1 MANDKRIV
9 PLLKKHPDGLTVTKL
24 VEILHLGRREKVK
37 LAEDLKRL
45 EHDGL
50 IRRAR
55 RHFVLAP
62 RTGVIRGVL
71 AVTRRGFGF
80 VTPADGGD
88 DVFVPA
94 RFAGEA
100 LHGDEVELFVR
111 EGREGRSEGR
121 VVRILRRGE
130 TKVLGAYREREG
142 RPYLLAF
149 DSPSAEELLLRS
161 RGAFRPEPDMIVE
174 ADRKTL
180 TLTAVLGRA
189 EDPGVDT
196 RVVIRRHGLR
206 PEFPPEALREA
217 GAAPA
222 AITAADLEGRRDY
235 RDWPTV
241 TIDGES
247 AQDFDDAVSIRRLD
261 GGRVLLAVHIADVS
275 HYVRPGTAL
284 DEEAYLRATS
294 VYFPGLT
301 LPMLPEALS
310 NNLCSLRPR
319 VDRLT
324 VSAEMEIDAEGG
336 IVEASF
342 HPSVIR
348 TAERMTYTAVAA
360 ILGGD
365 AAERARFAPLVADF
379 LLMRDLSRRIRE
391 RRTAEGGLDFDLA
404 EPELVYR
411 EGTLAGVAAAE
422 RNEAHLLIEDFM
434 VTANVA
440 VASFLERRGVPS
452 LYRVHP
458 APAAG
463 DLAKLRELLFPSG
476 LVLPEAD
483 RIKSQDLQRILESV
497 RGRPEEKF
505 VGVQVLRAMKL
516 AAYADENLGHYG
528 LARPTYTH
536 FTSPIRRYPDL
547 VVHRQLKSA
556 LLGVPPEPRPLAE
569 TARHASTAER
579 GADEAERDLVTWRIF
594 RLLKARLGDVFSG
607 TVTGL
612 NRAGL
617 VVELDD
623 YFVDGLLSFRALDE
637 ARDAR
642 RSGRKRD
649 RKRGRHDD
657 RRLEPGDRVRVVL
670 AACDPLLRRM
680 AFVPADDEGAGA

>member
-1 MANDKRIV
+1 MTVDKRIV
-9 PLLKKHPDGLTVTKL
+9 PLLKKHPGGLTMTGL

-37 LAEDLKRL
+37 LVEDLKRL
-45 EHDGL
+45 ERDGL

-55 RHFVLAP
+55 RHFVLPP
-62 RTGVIRGVL
+62 RTGVVRGVL
-71 AVTRRGFGF
+71 AVPRRGFGF

-111 EGREGRSEGR
+111 EGREGRNEGR

-130 TKVLGAYREREG
+130 TKVLGAYRERDG

-149 DSPSAEELLLRS
+149 DSPSSEEMLLRS
-161 RGAFRPEPDMIVE
+161 RGAFRPEPDMVVE

-189 EDPGVDT
+189 DDPGVDT
-196 RVVIRRHGLR
+196 CVVIRRHGLR
-206 PEFPPEALREA
+206 TEFPPETLREA

-222 AITAADLEGRRDY
+222 VITAADLEGRRDY
-235 RDWPTV
+235 RDWPAM

-261 GGRVLLAVHIADVS
+261 GGRVLLGVHIADVS

-284 DEEAYLRATS
+284 DEEACRRATS

-310 NNLCSLRPR
+310 NDLCSLRPR

-324 VSAEMEIDAEGG
+324 VSAVMEIDGEGG
-336 IVEASF
+336 IAAASF

-348 TAERMTYTAVAA
+348 TAERMTYSAVAA
-360 ILGGD
+360 ILDGD
-365 AAERARFAPLVADF
+365 AAARARFAPLVADF
-379 LLMRDLSRRIRE
+379 LLMRDLSRRIRA

-411 EGTLAGVAAAE
+411 EGALAGVAAAE

-440 VASFLERRGVPS
+440 VALFLERRRVPS

-458 APAAG
+458 APAVG
-463 DLAKLRELLFPSG
+463 DLAKLRELLLPSG

-483 RIKSQDLQRILESV
+483 RIKSKDLQRILEAV

-505 VGVQVLRAMKL
+505 VGVEVLRAMKM

-547 VVHRQLKSA
+547 VVHRQLKSV
-556 LLGVPPEPRPLAE
+556 LLGDPPEPRPLAE
-569 TARHASTAER
+569 TARHASLEER
-579 GADEAERDLVTWRIF
+579 RADEAERDLVTWRIF
-594 RLLKARLGDVFSG
+594 RLLKARLGDEFSG
-607 TVTGL
+607 TVTGV

-623 YFVDGLLSFRALDE
+623 YFVDGLLSFQALD
-637 ARDAR
+637 DAR
-642 RSGRKRD
+642 GERRPRRRRD
-649 RKRGRHDD
+649 RSDI

-670 AACDPLLRRM
+670 AACDPFLRRM
-680 AFVPADDEGAGA
+680 AFVPAGAAGDGE

>member
-1 MANDKRIV
+1 MAVDKRIV
-9 PLLKKHPDGLTVTKL
+9 PLLKKHAGGLTVTGL
-24 VEILHLGRREKVK
+24 AETLHLGRREKVK
-37 LAEDLKRL
+37 LVEDLKRL
-45 EHDGL
+45 EREGL
-50 IRRAR
+50 VRRER
-55 RHFVLAP
+55 RHFVLPP
-62 RTGVIRGVL
+62 RTGVVRGVL
-71 AVTRRGFGF
+71 EVTRRGFGF

-88 DVFVPA
+88 DIFVPA
-94 RFAGEA
+94 RAAGEA

-121 VVRILRRGE
+121 VVRVLHRGPSR
-130 TKVLGAYREREG
+130 VLGAYRERDG

-149 DSPSAEELLLRS
+149 DSPSAEEMLLRS
-161 RGAFRPEPDMIVE
+161 RGAFRPGRDEIVE
-174 ADRKTL
+174 ADRKTM

-189 EDPGVDT
+189 DDPGVDT
-196 RVVIRRHGLR
+196 RVVVRRHGLR
-206 PEFPPEALREA
+206 TEFPAAAAGEAA
-217 GAAPA
+217 AAPHG
-222 AITAADLEGRRDY
+222 ITAADLEGRRDF

-247 AQDFDDAVSIRRLD
+247 AQDFDDAVSIRPLE
-261 GGRVLLAVHIADVS
+261 GGRTLLGVHIADVS
-275 HYVRPGTAL
+275 HYVRPGSAL
-284 DEEAYLRATS
+284 DEEAYRRATS
-294 VYFPGLT
+294 VYLPGLT

-310 NNLCSLRPR
+310 NDLCSLRPR

-324 VSAEMEIDAEGG
+324 VSAVLEIDGEGG
-336 IVEASF
+336 IAAASF

-348 TAERMTYTAVAA
+348 TAERMTYTSVAA
-360 ILGGD
+360 ILDGD
-365 AAERARFAPLVADF
+365 ATESARYAPLVAGF
-379 LLMRDLSRRIRE
+379 LLMRDLSRRIRQ

-422 RNEAHLLIEDFM
+422 RNAAHLLIEDFM

-452 LYRVHP
+452 LYRIHP

-463 DLAKLRELLFPSG
+463 DLAKLRELLMPSG

-483 RIKSQDLQRILESV
+483 RIKSRDLQRILEAV

-505 VGVQVLRAMKL
+505 VGVEVLRAMKL
-516 AAYADENLGHYG
+516 AAYADENSGHYG

-547 VVHRQLKSA
+547 VVHRQLKHA
-556 LLGVPPEPRPLAE
+556 LLGSPSEPRPLAAA
-569 TARHASTAER
+569 ARHASLEER
-579 GADEAERDLVTWRIF
+579 RADEAEKDLVTWRIF
-594 RLLKARLGDVFSG
+594 RLLKMRLGDEFSG
-607 TVTGL
+607 TVTGV

-623 YFVDGLLSFRALDE
+623 YFVDGLLSFQALD
-637 ARDAR
+637 DAR
-642 RSGRKRD
+642 GAGRPAGRSRKRP
-649 RKRGRHDD
+649 RKGL

-670 AACDPLLRRM
+670 AACDPFLRRM
-680 AFVPADDEGAGA
+680 AFMPAAGEGDGA

>member
-1 MANDKRIV
+1 MAVDKRIV
-9 PLLKKHPDGLTVTKL
+9 PLLRKHPGGLTVTDL
-24 VEILHLGRREKVK
+24 VQSLRLGRREKVK
-37 LAEDLKRL
+37 LVEDLKRL
-45 EHDGL
+45 EREGL

-55 RHFVLAP
+55 RHFVLPP
-62 RTGVIRGVL
+62 RTGLVRGVL
-71 AVTRRGFGF
+71 QVTRRGFGF
-80 VTPADGGD
+80 VTPADGGA

-94 RFAGEA
+94 RAAGEA

-121 VVRILRRGE
+121 VVRMLRRGE
-130 TKVLGAYREREG
+130 SRILGAYREREG

-149 DSPSAEELLLRS
+149 DSPSTEETLLRS
-161 RGAFRPEPDMIVE
+161 RGGFRPKPDEIVE

-180 TLTAVLGRA
+180 TLTAVLGGA
-189 EDPGVDT
+189 DEPGVDT

-206 PEFPPEALREA
+206 PEFPAAALDEAA
-217 GAAPA
+217 AAAPVQ
-222 AITAADLEGRRDY
+222 AADLEGRRDY

-247 AQDFDDAVSIRRLD
+247 AQDFDDAVSIRRLE
-261 GGRVLLAVHIADVS
+261 GGRVLLGVHIADVS

-284 DEEAYLRATS
+284 DEEAYRRATS

-310 NNLCSLRPR
+310 NDLCSLRPR

-324 VSAEMEIDAEGG
+324 VSAVMEIDAAGG
-336 IVEASF
+336 IVDASF

-348 TAERMTYTAVAA
+348 TAERMTYTEVAA
-360 ILGGD
+360 ILDGD
-365 AAERARFAPLVADF
+365 AAESGRGAPLAPDF
-379 LLMRDLSRRIRE
+379 LLMRDLARRIRA
-391 RRTAEGGLDFDLA
+391 RRTEEGGLDFDLA

-411 EGTLAGVAAAE
+411 DGTLAGVAAAE

-440 VASFLERRGVPS
+440 AASFLERRGIPS

-463 DLAKLRELLFPSG
+463 DLAKLRDLLLPSG

-483 RIKSQDLQRILESV
+483 RIKSKDLQRILEAV

-505 VGVQVLRAMKL
+505 VGVEVLRAMKL
-516 AAYADENLGHYG
+516 AAYADENTGHYG

-556 LLGVPPEPRPLAE
+556 LLGIPPEPRPLGEA
-569 TARHASTAER
+569 ARHSSREER
-579 GADEAERDLVTWRIF
+579 RADEAEKDLVTWRIF
-594 RLLKARLGDVFSG
+594 RLLKARLGDEFSG
-607 TVTGL
+607 TVTGV

-617 VVELDD
+617 IVELDD
-623 YFVDGLLSFRALDE
+623 YFVDGLLSFPSLDQ
-637 ARDAR
+637 ARGAGR
-642 RSGRKRD
+642 PAGRKRARRD
-649 RKRGRHDD
+649 A
-657 RRLEPGDRVRVVL
+657 RRLEPGDRLRVVL
-670 AACDPLLRRM
+670 AACDPILRRM
-680 AFVPADDEGAGA
+680 AFVPAADAGGGA